1 MWLICCWLIHI
12 WIPFMQLQLTNGV
25 PNASIHCFIP
35 FYSGYRLST
44 AIYIDDQ
51 RGKQE
56 KIENFFERKGNL
68 PFLGKWRYL
77 STEFKQFLQV
87 EGFCSQ
93 ETIWFNN
100 SRCIN
105 RWSWKLFPD
114 ETPKLRWHLKIYWAQ
129 VWKLN
134 CNQKGAKDGEKQ
146 CNILRRV
153 LLENVQSIRTWLPI
167 SIERLSCQGIFFK
180 FSW

>member
-1 MWLICCWLIHI
+1 
-12 WIPFMQLQLTNGV
+12 MQLQLTNGV

-93 ETIWFNN
+93 ETI
-100 SRCIN
+100 
-105 RWSWKLFPD
+105 
-114 ETPKLRWHLKIYWAQ
+114 
-129 VWKLN
+129 
-134 CNQKGAKDGEKQ
+134 
-146 CNILRRV
+146 
-153 LLENVQSIRTWLPI
+153 LL
-167 SIERLSCQGIFFK
+167 
-180 FSW
+180 